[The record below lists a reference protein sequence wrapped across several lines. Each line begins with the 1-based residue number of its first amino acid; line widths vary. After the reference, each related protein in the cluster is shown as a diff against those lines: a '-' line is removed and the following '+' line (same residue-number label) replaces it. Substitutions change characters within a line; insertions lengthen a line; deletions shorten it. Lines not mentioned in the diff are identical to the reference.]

1 MKKKEPPR
9 YAYAIETPDGLMS
22 VGGSTSPDCK
32 TIIEVHPSG
41 WPTLPDHTPVL
52 RVPEYDE
59 LPGENKR

>member
-1 MKKKEPPR
+1 MKKQETL

-22 VGGSTSPDCK
+22 VGRSTSPDCT
-32 TIIEVHPSG
+32 TIIEVHQSG

-59 LPGENKR
+59 YPGQNKR